1 MEAIAQVRSFNRTVT
16 QQIGALADQFLG
28 RDRTLGASR
37 LLFEIGREGIEVR
50 QLRARLSLD
59 SGYTSRLLRE
69 LEAEGLIRTVESS
82 PDARVRFVNLTKAG
96 RQELTVLNRF
106 SDKAAAS
113 LLGRLTEA
121 QRASLITAMH
131 AVERLLL
138 AGAVQLRVEDPHSR
152 AARHCM
158 GCYFHEL
165 AERFEGG
172 FDPARSLPVAA
183 EALTPPHGFLI
194 LATLNGEPVG
204 CGGLKCHAGYGEIKR
219 MWVAP
224 SSRGLGI
231 GKRILLRLEDLA
243 RRRRLPLLRLETNK
257 TLTEAHA
264 LYRSSGY
271 REVSPFN
278 DEPYAH
284 HWFEKPLQPAKRSR
298 KAHLTDDHVLRAPG
312 T

>member
-1 MEAIAQVRSFNRTVT
+1 MDAIAQVRRFNRTVT

-37 LLFEIGREGIEVR
+37 LLFEIGRDGIEVR

-69 LEAEGLIRTVESS
+69 LEAGGLVRTVESS
-82 PDARVRFVNLTKAG
+82 PDARVRVVKLTKAG
-96 RQELTVLNRF
+96 RRELAVLNRL
-106 SDKAAAS
+106 SDKTAAS
-113 LLGRLTEA
+113 LLGRLTEG
-121 QRASLITAMH
+121 QRASLITAMQ
-131 AVERLLL
+131 AVERLLV
-138 AGAVQLRVEDPHSR
+138 ASAVQLRVEDPGSR
-152 AARHCM
+152 AARYCI
-158 GCYFHEL
+158 GCYFQEL

-172 FDPARSLPVAA
+172 FDPARSMPAA
-183 EALTPPHGFLI
+183 AQDLTPPHGFLI

-204 CGGLKCHAGYGEIKR
+204 CGALKCQAGYGEIKR

-231 GKRILLRLEDLA
+231 AKRILLRLEDLA
-243 RRRRLPLLRLETNK
+243 RQRRLRLLRLETNK
-257 TLTEAHA
+257 TLTEAQA

-284 HWFEKPLQPAKRSR
+284 HWFAKALQPAKRPSR
-298 KAHLTDDHVLRAPG
+298 VGRT
-312 T
+312 

>member
-1 MEAIAQVRSFNRTVT
+1 MDAIAQVRSFNRTVT

-37 LLFEIGREGIEVR
+37 LLFEIGRDGIEVR
-50 QLRARLSLD
+50 QLRARLGLD
-59 SGYTSRLLRE
+59 SGYTSRLLRV

-96 RQELTVLNRF
+96 RKELTVLNGR

-113 LLGRLTEA
+113 LLGRLTET
-121 QRASLITAMH
+121 QRASLITAMQ

-138 AGAVQLRVEDPHSR
+138 ASAVQLHVEDPRSR
-152 AARHCM
+152 AGRYCI
-158 GCYFHEL
+158 GRYFQEL

-172 FDPARSLPVAA
+172 FDPTRTTPVAA

-194 LATLNGEPVG
+194 LATLKGEPVG
-204 CGGLKCHAGYGEIKR
+204 CGALKCHAGYGEIKR
-219 MWVAP
+219 MWVSP
-224 SSRGLGI
+224 SCRGLGI

-243 RRRRLPLLRLETNK
+243 RQRRLPLLRLETNK

-284 HWFEKPLQPAKRSR
+284 YWFEKALRPAKRARSGR
-298 KAHLTDDHVLRAPG
+298 RPAERTP
-312 T
+312 

>member
-1 MEAIAQVRSFNRTVT
+1 MHAVAQVRKFNRTVT

-28 RDRTLGASR
+28 RPRTLGASR
-37 LLFEIGREGIEVR
+37 LLFEIGRDGIEVR

-69 LEAEGLIRTVESS
+69 LEAEGLIRTVKSS

-96 RQELTVLNRF
+96 RQELAVLNRL

-113 LLGRLTEA
+113 LLGRLPEA

-138 AGAVQLRVEDPHSR
+138 ASTVQLRVENPSSH
-152 AARHCM
+152 AARYCI
-158 GCYFHEL
+158 GCYFQEL
-165 AERFEGG
+165 AKRFEGG
-172 FDPARSLPVAA
+172 FDPARSISASA
-183 EALTPPHGFLI
+183 EALTPPNGFLI
-194 LATLNGEPVG
+194 LATLNGDPVG
-204 CGGLKCHAGYGEIKR
+204 CGALKCHAGFGEIKR

-224 SSRGLGI
+224 SVRGLGI

-243 RRRRLPLLRLETNK
+243 RQRGLPLLRLETNK
-257 TLTEAHA
+257 TLNEAHA

-271 REVSPFN
+271 REVSRFN

-284 HWFEKPLQPAKRSR
+284 HWFEKALQLAKRPAR
-298 KAHLTDDHVLRAPG
+298 VGLTLSADR
-312 T
+312 

>member
-1 MEAIAQVRSFNRTVT
+1 MDAIAQVRSFNRTVT

-37 LLFEIGREGIEVR
+37 LLFEIGRDGIEVR

-82 PDARVRFVNLTKAG
+82 RDARVRFVNLTKAG
-96 RQELTVLNRF
+96 RKELTMLNRL

-131 AVERLLL
+131 TVERLLL
-138 AGAVQLRVEDPHSR
+138 ASAVQLRVEDPSSR
-152 AARHCM
+152 AARYCL
-158 GCYFHEL
+158 GSYFQEL

-172 FDPARSLPVAA
+172 FDPARSIPATA
-183 EALTPPHGFLI
+183 ETLTPPHGFLI
-194 LATLNGEPVG
+194 LATLKGEPVG
-204 CGGLKCHAGYGEIKR
+204 CGALKCHAGYGEIKR

-243 RRRRLPLLRLETNK
+243 RQRRLPLLRLETNK

-284 HWFEKPLQPAKRSR
+284 HWFEKALQPAKRPSR
-298 KAHLTDDHVLRAPG
+298 AGLT
-312 T
+312 

>member
-1 MEAIAQVRSFNRTVT
+1 MDAIAQVRSFNRTVT

-28 RDRTLGASR
+28 RDRALGASR

-69 LEAEGLIRTVESS
+69 LEAEGLIRTVESA

-96 RQELTVLNRF
+96 RKELTVLNRL

-121 QRASLITAMH
+121 QRASLVTAMH

-138 AGAVQLRVEDPHSR
+138 ASAVQLRVEDPSSR
-152 AARHCM
+152 AARYCI
-158 GCYFHEL
+158 GCYFQEL
-165 AERFEGG
+165 TERFEGG
-172 FDPARSLPVAA
+172 FDSARTVPVAP
-183 EALTPPHGFLI
+183 EALTPPHGFLV

-204 CGGLKCHAGYGEIKR
+204 CGALKCHAGFGEIKR

-231 GKRILLRLEDLA
+231 GKRILLRLENLA
-243 RRRRLPLLRLETNK
+243 RQRRLPLLRLETNK
-257 TLTEAHA
+257 TLTEAQA

-271 REVSPFN
+271 HEVSPFN

-284 HWFEKPLQPAKRSR
+284 HWFEKALQPAQRRRSG
-298 KAHLTDDHVLRAPG
+298 AG
-312 T
+312 TH